1 MDKSESK
8 TVGLGIGSALID
20 WITSSTPLDRVDLA
34 KVIEQGSEA
43 PGYVSSSVWSDARP
57 DQGVRRLWYTPCLP

>member
-20 WITSSTPLDRVDLA
+20 WITSSAPLDRVDLA
-34 KVIEQGSEA
+34 KVIEQGSEE
-43 PGYVSSSVWSDARP
+43 PSD
-57 DQGVRRLWYTPCLP
+57 VYYRL